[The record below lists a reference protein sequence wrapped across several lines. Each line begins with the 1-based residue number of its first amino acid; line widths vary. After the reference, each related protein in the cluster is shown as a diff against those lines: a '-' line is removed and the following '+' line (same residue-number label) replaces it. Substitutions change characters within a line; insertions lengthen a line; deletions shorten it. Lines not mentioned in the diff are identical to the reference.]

1 MLSRE
6 KPLFDWNQ
14 TFRAPNLASRESN
27 KQENLTQFIQKVAP
41 KGVQTE
47 FAVLHVFERETTFWL
62 KSNLQSSK
70 SGISRIEWTRS
81 FHTIHSKSCS
91 KSCSNW
97 ICSVSCFRERNHFLT
112 EIRPSELQI
121 WHLKNRMNNKIWHN
135 SNKNLLQKL
144 FKLILQCFMLP
155 KDKPLFD
162 WNQTYRAP
170 TWHFENQME
179 KKIRHNSSD
188 IYSKNC
194 SNWHLLKK
202 LFDWKQSFRAQI

>member
-6 KPLFDWNQ
+6 KPFFL
-14 TFRAPNLASRESN
+14 
-27 KQENLTQFIQKVAP
+27 
-41 KGVQTE
+41 
-47 FAVLHVFERETTFWL
+47 L

-70 SGISRIEWTRS
+70 SGISRIERRRK
-81 FHTIHSKSCS
+81 FDIIHSRICS
-91 KSCSNW
+91 KNCSNW
-97 ICSVSCFRERNHFLT
+97 ICSVSCFRERNHFLI

-170 TWHFENQME
+170 TWHLGNQME
-179 KKIRHNSSD
+179 KKIQHNSSH

-194 SNWHLLKK
+194 SNWICCASYFRERSHFLTENKPSELESSVSRIVCIVCRRKFDTITGNSRKQTRLLSHK
-202 LFDWKQSFRAQI
+202 